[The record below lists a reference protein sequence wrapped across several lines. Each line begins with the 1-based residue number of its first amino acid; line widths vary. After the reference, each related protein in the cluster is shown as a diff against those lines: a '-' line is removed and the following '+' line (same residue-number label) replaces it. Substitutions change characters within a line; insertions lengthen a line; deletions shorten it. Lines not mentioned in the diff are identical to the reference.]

1 MQPHLFDRRHAIAA
15 AMSTG
20 VFAGLLGGS
29 TVARAVAMQIE
40 KEPNADV
47 ITAKQIADSCW
58 IAGVTWTDEQCEEV
72 ATAINK
78 KLKMLR
84 IARENSPA
92 EDTPMPLA
100 FLPSF
105 FVANTTHPETILP
118 NLPSVHWSENIELP
132 EWSSIKDVLNWSI
145 PQMAVG
151 IRKGR
156 FTSVELTEF
165 YWERLKSVN
174 EKLLCVVTMN
184 PNAIESAKMRDS
196 ELKQGKDRG
205 ILHGIPWGAKDIIS
219 IQGLPTS
226 WGVGR
231 YADRE
236 WAATATVAKRLEDA
250 GAVLLAK
257 LSVGTLAWGDE
268 WHRGKTKNP
277 WNPEQGSSGSS
288 AGSSSAVAA
297 RAVPFALGTETLGSI
312 VSPTRVC
319 ATSGLRPT
327 FGRVSRAGC
336 MTLAWTMD
344 KVGPIANL
352 VEDCAIIFRELLGA
366 DGSDPTV
373 VERPYEWPASIKLRG
388 MKIGTPAR
396 LRPSEEQFK
405 EWLLENGAEMVPIEF
420 PAAPM
425 SLMLEALNA
434 EAASVHESL
443 FRSAKDD
450 QELGKWGP
458 TFREAQWIRAIDY
471 LHGVRSRVKMIRETE
486 DRLRQVDFLIGD
498 GDLARMNL
506 TGHPSL
512 VVAFGKEKERNRPMT
527 VVMTGRMFSEAQLL
541 ETGRLLQQSNPPV
554 VLES

>member
-1 MQPHLFDRRHAIAA
+1 MQPNLFDRRQAIVA

-40 KEPNADV
+40 GEPKADA
-47 ITAKQIADSCW
+47 ITAKQVADSCW
-58 IAGVTWTDEQCEEV
+58 IAGVTWTDEQCEAV
-72 ATAINK
+72 AAAINK

-84 IARENSPA
+84 TGRENPPA

-105 FVANTTHPETILP
+105 FVAKSPPPEIVTP
-118 NLPSVHWSENIELP
+118 QQGSVHWSDNVELP
-132 EWSSIKDVLNWSI
+132 NWSSMKDVLNWSI
-145 PQMAVG
+145 PQLAVG

-165 YWERLKSVN
+165 YLERLKSAN

-184 PNAIESAKMRDS
+184 ANAIESAKMRDA

-205 ILHGIPWGAKDIIS
+205 ILHGIPWGAKDIIA
-219 IQGLPTS
+219 IHGLPTS

-231 YADRE
+231 YADRR
-236 WAATATVAKRLEDA
+236 WDTTATVAKRLEDA

-268 WHRGKTKNP
+268 WHGGKTKNP
-277 WNPEQGSSGSS
+277 WNLEQGSSGSS

-344 KVGPIANL
+344 KVGPIANR

-366 DGSDPTV
+366 DGEDPTV
-373 VERPYEWPASIKLRG
+373 VERPYAWPASLELRG
-388 MKIGTPAR
+388 LKVGMPAR
-396 LRPSEEQFK
+396 LRASEEQFK
-405 EWLLENGAEMVPIEF
+405 EWLLENGAEMVPVEF

-425 SLMLEALNA
+425 SLMLEALSA

-450 QELGKWGP
+450 HELGKWGP
-458 TFREAQWIRAIDY
+458 SFREAQWIRAIDY

-486 DRLRQVDFLIGD
+486 DVLRQVDLLIGD
-498 GDLARMNL
+498 GDLSRMNL

-512 VVAFGKEKERNRPMT
+512 VVAFGKEKERNRPST
-527 VVMTGRMFSEAQLL
+527 VVLTGKMFSEAKLM
-541 ETGRLLQQSNPPV
+541 EIGRLLQQSHPPL
-554 VLES
+554 VLET

>member
-1 MQPHLFDRRHAIAA
+1 MQPVRYDRRQAIVT

-20 VFAGLLGGS
+20 VFSGLLGGA

-40 KEPNADV
+40 GEPTADV

-58 IAGVTWTDEQCEEV
+58 IAGVKWTDKQCEEV
-72 ATAINK
+72 AVAITK

-84 IARENSPA
+84 VVRASPPV

-105 FVANTTHPETILP
+105 FVAKDSAPDAEISQRTMD
-118 NLPSVHWSENIELP
+118 WSANVESP
-132 EWSSIKDVLNWSI
+132 EWSSMKDVLNWSI
-145 PQMAVG
+145 PQLALG

-165 YWERLKSVN
+165 YLERLKSVN
-174 EKLLCVVTMN
+174 EQLLCVVTMN
-184 PNAIESAKMRDS
+184 ATAMETARLRDA
-196 ELKQGKDRG
+196 ELKAGKDRG

-231 YADRE
+231 YADRR
-236 WAATATVAKRLEDA
+236 WDTTATVAKRLEEA

-268 WHRGKTKNP
+268 WHGGKTKNP

-344 KVGPIANL
+344 KVGPIANR
-352 VEDCAIIFRELLGA
+352 VEDCAIVFRELLGA
-366 DGSDPTV
+366 DGEDPTV
-373 VERPYEWPASIKLRG
+373 VERAYDWPAPIELRG
-388 MKIGTPAR
+388 LKVGVPQR
-396 LRPSEEQFK
+396 LRPSEEFFK
-405 EWLLENGAEMVPIEF
+405 EWLLEQGAEMVSIDF

-425 SLMLEALNA
+425 SLMLEALSA

-443 FRSAKDD
+443 FRSANDD

-458 TFREAQWIRAIDY
+458 TFREAQWIRAVDY

-486 DRLRQVDFLIGD
+486 DALRKVDLLIGD

-512 VVAFGKEKERNRPMT
+512 VVAFGKEKDRNRPST
-527 VVMTGRMFSEAQLL
+527 VVMTGKMFSEAKLL
-541 ETGRLLQQSNPPV
+541 EIGRLLQLSHPPLA
-554 VLES
+554 LES

>member
-1 MQPHLFDRRHAIAA
+1 MQPNLFDRRQAIVAA
-15 AMSTG
+15 LSTG
-20 VFAGLLGGS
+20 VFAGLSGGS

-40 KEPNADV
+40 GEPKADA
-47 ITAKQIADSCW
+47 ITAKQVADSCW
-58 IAGVTWTDEQCEEV
+58 IAGVTWTDEQCEAV
-72 ATAINK
+72 AAAINK

-84 IARENSPA
+84 MGRENPPA

-105 FVANTTHPETILP
+105 FVAKSSPPEIVTP
-118 NLPSVHWSENIELP
+118 PQGSVHWSDNVELP
-132 EWSSIKDVLNWSI
+132 NWSSMKDVLNWSI
-145 PQMAVG
+145 PQLAVG

-156 FTSVELTEF
+156 FTSVELTE
-165 YWERLKSVN
+165 YYLERLKSAN

-184 PNAIESAKMRDS
+184 ANAIESAKMRDA

-205 ILHGIPWGAKDIIS
+205 ILHGIPWGAKDIIA
-219 IQGLPTS
+219 IHGLPTS

-231 YADRE
+231 YADRRWE
-236 WAATATVAKRLEDA
+236 TTATVAKRLEDA

-268 WHRGKTKNP
+268 WHGGKTKNP

-344 KVGPIANL
+344 KVGPIANR

-366 DGSDPTV
+366 DGEDPTV
-373 VERPYEWPASIKLRG
+373 VERPYAWPTPLELRG
-388 MKIGTPAR
+388 LKVGLPAR
-396 LRPSEEQFK
+396 LRASEEQFK
-405 EWLLENGAEMVPIEF
+405 EWLLENGAEMVPVEF

-425 SLMLEALNA
+425 SLMLEALSA

-458 TFREAQWIRAIDY
+458 SFREAQWVRAIDY

-486 DRLRQVDFLIGD
+486 DVLRQVDLLIGD
-498 GDLARMNL
+498 GDLSRMNL

-512 VVAFGKEKERNRPMT
+512 VVAFGKEKDRNRPST
-527 VVMTGRMFSEAQLL
+527 VVMTGKMFSEAKLM
-541 ETGRLLQQSNPPV
+541 EIGRLLQQSQPPMM
-554 VLES
+554 LES